1 MNTALCILLQCS
13 SVNPG
18 NFHSKC
24 NLSVAMET
32 ACFLALLTKW
42 VSLLRPKMRQKEKLK
57 KERFLEESLKDSR
70 DQHSTFDIHIQ
81 WTEGINCTNLQYFE
95 VVLTYEVEST
105 FSLINQEDS
114 NRTHKHSCLHLAAYS
129 LRADVSHLCSKH
141 TAEMVF
147 LAVLLIEKVRK
158 AALNQQI
165 TSFHKILSL
174 FGLQSPL
181 VAKTPSPQVL
191 QEIRV
196 V

>member
-13 SVNPG
+13 SVNSG

-70 DQHSTFDIHIQ
+70 DQYSTFDIHIQ
-81 WTEGINCTNLQYFE
+81 WTEGINCTNLQCFE

-141 TAEMVF
+141 TAKMF
-147 LAVLLIEKVRK
+147 FSGCASYRK
-158 AALNQQI
+158 
-165 TSFHKILSL
+165 
-174 FGLQSPL
+174 G
-181 VAKTPSPQVL
+181 
-191 QEIRV
+191 
-196 V
+196 